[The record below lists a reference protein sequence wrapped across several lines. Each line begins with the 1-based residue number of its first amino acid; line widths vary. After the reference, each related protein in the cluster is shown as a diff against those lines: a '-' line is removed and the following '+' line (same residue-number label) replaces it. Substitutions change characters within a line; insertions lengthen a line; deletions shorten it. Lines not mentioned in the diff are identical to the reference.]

1 MKPVYIISAF
11 ILTAVILFFIFYP
24 KSKETFTTFEEN
36 LLNAMQTNSLPTFI
50 DYLNFLTDNKNQ
62 NINLVSE
69 SVYNSLKNKK
79 KLTVEDIKSF
89 I

>member
-1 MKPVYIISAF
+1 MKSIYIFSAF
-11 ILTAVILFFIFYP
+11 IFIAIFLFIIFFP

-36 LLNAMQTNSLPTFI
+36 LLNAMQTNSLPTFV
-50 DYLNFLTDNKNQ
+50 DYLVFLKDNKNK

-79 KLTVEDIKSF
+79 KLTVDDIKSF